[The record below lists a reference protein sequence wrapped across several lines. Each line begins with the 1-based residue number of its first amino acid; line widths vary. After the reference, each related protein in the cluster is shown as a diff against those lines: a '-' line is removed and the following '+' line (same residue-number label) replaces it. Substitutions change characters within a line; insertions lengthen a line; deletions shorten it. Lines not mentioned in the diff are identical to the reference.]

1 MSERPPEAP
10 PRDPRLLPVLVS
22 VGYVAALIAAWG
34 FTSLILDRDIISE
47 ADAGPLLGP
56 SMALAAAVVVAIAL
70 WRLRYR
76 HSVVGVAAGTTASA
90 YLVML
95 VIGAVGYAYSR
106 HDAVWLVL
114 FTARYAVSPFIVG
127 AALLAGVSVIF
138 LWAVTVRERRERLE
152 AQKSAN
158 DQ

>member
-1 MSERPPEAP
+1 MSEAPPDAP

-22 VGYVAALIAAWG
+22 IGYLATLIAAWG
-34 FTSLILDRDIISE
+34 FTSLFLDRDVISE

-56 SMALAAAVVVAIAL
+56 SMALSAAVVVSIAL
-70 WRLRYR
+70 WRLRHR

-95 VIGAVGYAYSR
+95 IIGAVGYAYSR

-152 AQKSAN
+152 AQKRAN
-158 DQ
+158 EQ